1 MPDTRPT
8 RASTALRNRLSS
20 DRASHLARTLPDSQ
34 CDLAAIHN
42 IWRALYKTYH
52 SAHAEFPDVDWI
64 SLLVILDVIAVAR
77 ANRRQVDISYLSAEL
92 GWPRTTTLRR
102 LRVFVRAGYLTL
114 TRHGRH
120 TYIDHTPK
128 AWRRALKVIGVL
140 IENVRCH
147 PSEQTSEIW

>member
-8 RASTALRNRLSS
+8 LASTVPRKRLPS
-20 DRASHLARTLPDSQ
+20 DQASHLAEALPDSQ
-34 CDLAAIHN
+34 YDLAAIQK

-102 LRVFVRAGYLTL
+102 LRGFVQAGYLTL
-114 TRHGRH
+114 TPQGRH
-120 TYIDHTPK
+120 TYIDNTPK

-140 IENVRCH
+140 IDNVGCH
-147 PSEQTSEIW
+147 PSELKK